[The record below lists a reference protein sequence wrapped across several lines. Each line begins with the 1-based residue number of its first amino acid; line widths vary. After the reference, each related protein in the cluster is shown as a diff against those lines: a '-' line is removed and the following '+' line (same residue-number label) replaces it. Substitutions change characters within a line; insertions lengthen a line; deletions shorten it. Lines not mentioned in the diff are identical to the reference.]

1 MTTDSVAPDREAGR
15 VQAKE
20 PAMILAALIA
30 VAVFILIAGEHALS
44 TWNQR

>member
-1 MTTDSVAPDREAGR
+1 MTTDSVAPDGEGGR

-30 VAVFILIAGEHALS
+30 AAVFVLIAGEHALA